1 MKNTASALV
10 TTFLIANAIA
20 VAPLACAQP
29 PELPVDS
36 PSAPKAAPSSTKL
49 PETPAQQQFKS
60 LSKTALKEIEVASKI
75 QIRPGALTLPQDANS
90 PKRPAAEN
98 IQRLEEIRVFGN
110 GDPEDYVA
118 PKPPPMLVF
127 RATLDKQ
134 RPMSAKEIT
143 QLGLCFIGLCGIYKP
158 DGSPYELSA
167 VDRAEDRKNATTME
181 LARVRGTLQ

>member
-1 MKNTASALV
+1 MKCLAMMLV
-10 TTFLIANAIA
+10 TTFLVADARSQTPAPQPVESQAA
-20 VAPLACAQP
+20 VVASS
-29 PELPVDS
+29 ELP
-36 PSAPKAAPSSTKL
+36 
-49 PETPAQQQFKS
+49 EPASRQQFLM
-60 LSKTALKEIEVASKI
+60 LSKTAIKAIERESKI
-75 QIRPGALTLPQDANS
+75 QIRAESLKLPLNPDT

-118 PKPPPMLVF
+118 SKPAPMLVF

-134 RPMSAKEIT
+134 RPMSAKEIA
-143 QLGLCFIGLCGIYKP
+143 QLGMCFIGLCGIYKP